1 MEYEYEVLFSDVD
14 IDLSEE
20 HLREKKRFISVC
32 KSHASVKLGLAA
44 KYGNGPPAHIVMRNG
59 RRPFL
64 CPFSKS
70 KPPKMAKAFAQPPL
84 FGV

>member
-20 HLREKKRFISVC
+20 HLREKKRFKSVC
-32 KSHASVKLGLAA
+32 KSHASVKLSLPA